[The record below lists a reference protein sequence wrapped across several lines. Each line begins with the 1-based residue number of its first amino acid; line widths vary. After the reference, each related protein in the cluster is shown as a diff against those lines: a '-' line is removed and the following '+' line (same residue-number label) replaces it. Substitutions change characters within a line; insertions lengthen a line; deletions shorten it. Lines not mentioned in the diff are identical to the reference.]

1 MPQIKIP
8 QNYEKVSK
16 NTENSDIIVP
26 KVVKTNKNFKEQ
38 KILTIEEHSIID
50 VKEEDIKEEKP
61 KKNNKKFKTGTISL
75 EEFNNVKTKR

>member
-1 MPQIKIP
+1 M
-8 QNYEKVSK
+8 
-16 NTENSDIIVP
+16 P
-26 KVVKTNKNFKEQ
+26 KVVKTNKNFKGQ